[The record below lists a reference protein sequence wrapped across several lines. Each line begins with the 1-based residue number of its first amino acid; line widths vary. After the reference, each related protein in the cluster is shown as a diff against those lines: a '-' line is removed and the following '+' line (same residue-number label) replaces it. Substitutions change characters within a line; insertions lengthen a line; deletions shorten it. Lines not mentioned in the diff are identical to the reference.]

1 MSISKS
7 FFISFEGIDA
17 CGKSTQVKLLLN
29 QMNKASKNTIL
40 VREPGGSTISERIR
54 EILLDKNLQE
64 MSERT
69 EALLMTASRSQL
81 TYEKIIKNLKHGK
94 NVISDRFSDSTLA
107 YQGGGRELD
116 IDWLIKLNKFATF
129 DLKPDITFLID
140 LHPEEALK
148 RKNIQQDRIENAG
161 IEFQLKVR
169 NMYLHVSKLFQDRI
183 VIIDGHEEASVINKK
198 ILDELFRRNIINED
212 II

>member
-7 FFISFEGIDA
+7 RFISFEGIDA

-29 QMNKASKNTIL
+29 QMNKVSNSTIL
-40 VREPGGSTISERIR
+40 VREPGGSIISERIR
-54 EILLDKNLQE
+54 EVLLDKNLHE

-81 TYEKIIKNLKHGK
+81 TYEKIIKNLNSGK

-107 YQGGGRELD
+107 YQGGGRDLS

-129 DLKPDITFLID
+129 DVEPDITFLID
-140 LHPEEALK
+140 LHPEEAVK
-148 RKNIQQDRIENAG
+148 RKDIEQDRIENAG
-161 IEFQLKVR
+161 IDFQIKVR
-169 NMYLHVSKLFQDRI
+169 NTYLEIAKIFPDRI
-183 VIIDGHEEASVINKK
+183 VLIDGHNEISEINKK
-198 ILDELFRRNIINED
+198 ILNELLRRNIINEN
-212 II
+212 IT

>member
-129 DLKPDITFLID
+129 DIKPDITFLID

-148 RKNIQQDRIENAG
+148 RKKIQQDRIENAG

-183 VIIDGHEEASVINKK
+183 VIIDGHEKASVINKK

>member
-1 MSISKS
+1 MSTSKAN
-7 FFISFEGIDA
+7 FISFEGIDA
-17 CGKSTQVKLLLN
+17 CGKSTQVKLLLS
-29 QMNKASKNTIL
+29 QMNNVSNNTIL
-40 VREPGGSTISERIR
+40 VREPGGSIISERIR
-54 EILLDKNLQE
+54 GILLDKNLNE

-81 TYEKIIKNLKHGK
+81 TYEKIIKNINEGK
-94 NVISDRFSDSTLA
+94 NVISDRYSDSTLE

-129 DLKPDITFLID
+129 DLMPDITFLID
-140 LHPEEALK
+140 LHPEEAFK

-169 NMYLHVSKLFQDRI
+169 NAYLQLAKIFQDRI
-183 VIIDGHEEASVINKK
+183 VLIDGHNEINDINKK
-198 ILDELFRRNIINED
+198 ILDELFRRNILNED
-212 II
+212 TI

>member
-7 FFISFEGIDA
+7 RFISFEGIDA

-29 QMNKASKNTIL
+29 QMNKVSNSTIL
-40 VREPGGSTISERIR
+40 VREPGGSIISERIR
-54 EILLDKNLQE
+54 EVLLDKNLHE

-81 TYEKIIKNLKHGK
+81 TYEKIIKNLNSGK

-107 YQGGGRELD
+107 YQGGGRDLS

-129 DLKPDITFLID
+129 DVEPDITFLID
-140 LHPEEALK
+140 LHPEEAVK
-148 RKNIQQDRIENAG
+148 RKDIEQDRIENAG
-161 IEFQLKVR
+161 IDFQIKVR
-169 NMYLHVSKLFQDRI
+169 NTYLEMAKIFPDRI
-183 VIIDGHEEASVINKK
+183 VLIDGHNEISEINKK
-198 ILDELFRRNIINED
+198 ILNELLRRNIINET
-212 II
+212 IT

>member
-7 FFISFEGIDA
+7 RFISFEGIDA

-29 QMNKASKNTIL
+29 QMNKVSNSTIL
-40 VREPGGSTISERIR
+40 VREPGGSIISERIR
-54 EILLDKNLQE
+54 EVLLDKNLHE

-81 TYEKIIKNLKHGK
+81 TYEKIIKNLNSGK

-107 YQGGGRELD
+107 YQGGGRDLS

-129 DLKPDITFLID
+129 DVEPDITFLID
-140 LHPEEALK
+140 LHPEEAVK
-148 RKNIQQDRIENAG
+148 RKDIEQDRIENAG
-161 IEFQLKVR
+161 IDFQIKVR
-169 NMYLHVSKLFQDRI
+169 NTYLEIAKIFQDRI
-183 VIIDGHEEASVINKK
+183 VLIDGHNEISEINKK
-198 ILDELFRRNIINED
+198 ILNELLRRNIINET
-212 II
+212 IT

>member
-7 FFISFEGIDA
+7 RFISFEGIDA

-29 QMNKASKNTIL
+29 QMNKVSNSTIL
-40 VREPGGSTISERIR
+40 VREPGGSIISARIR
-54 EILLDKNLQE
+54 EVLLDKNLHE

-81 TYEKIIKNLKHGK
+81 TYEKIIKNLNSGK

-107 YQGGGRELD
+107 YQGGGRDLS

-129 DLKPDITFLID
+129 DVEPDITFLID
-140 LHPEEALK
+140 LHPEEAVK
-148 RKNIQQDRIENAG
+148 RKDIEQDRIENAG
-161 IEFQLKVR
+161 IDFQIKVR
-169 NMYLHVSKLFQDRI
+169 NTYLEIAKIFPDRI
-183 VIIDGHEEASVINKK
+183 VLIDGHNEISEINKK
-198 ILDELFRRNIINED
+198 ILNELLRRNIINET
-212 II
+212 IT

>member
-7 FFISFEGIDA
+7 RFISFEGIDA

-29 QMNKASKNTIL
+29 QMNKVSNSTIL
-40 VREPGGSTISERIR
+40 VREPGGSIISERIR
-54 EILLDKNLQE
+54 EVLLDKNLHE

-81 TYEKIIKNLKHGK
+81 TYEKIIKNLNSGK

-107 YQGGGRELD
+107 YQGGGRDLS

-129 DLKPDITFLID
+129 DVEPDITFLID
-140 LHPEEALK
+140 LHPEEAVK
-148 RKNIQQDRIENAG
+148 RKDIEQDRIENAG
-161 IEFQLKVR
+161 IDFQIKVR
-169 NMYLHVSKLFQDRI
+169 NTYLEIAKFFPDRI
-183 VIIDGHEEASVINKK
+183 VLIDGHNEISEINKK
-198 ILDELFRRNIINED
+198 ILNELLRRNIINET
-212 II
+212 IT